1 MMRFASLL
9 VVLYAI
15 LSTFRTFSKKYHL
28 ANKAMAALAA
38 IMPMIVKQAFKR
50 YLLGCITGFI

>member
-28 ANKAMAALAA
+28 ANKAITTLAA
-38 IMPMIVKQAFKR
+38 IMPMIMK
-50 YLLGCITGFI
+50 